1 MILDASVVTKWF
13 VKEKDTDK
21 ALEIRE
27 KYFQNEF
34 DITVPDLIIYEV
46 ANALRYSNFNSEEI
60 NKAISTL
67 YSMNLF
73 MIDPSEKIIGK
84 SSEIAT
90 DNDITIYDATYVAL
104 SDYFSSRL
112 ITADKTLFDNTKSD
126 YDVKFL
132 PDL

>member
-13 VKEKDTDK
+13 VEEKDTDK

-27 KYFQNEF
+27 KYFQDEF
-34 DITVPDLIIYEV
+34 DITVPDLVIYEV

-60 NKAISTL
+60 NKAISTI

-73 MIDPSEKIIGK
+73 IVDPSEKIIDR
-84 SSEIAT
+84 SSDVAI

-104 SDYFSSRL
+104 SDYFSSSL
-112 ITADKTLFDNTKSD
+112 ITADRTLYDKTKSD
-126 YDVKFL
+126 FDVKFL
-132 PDL
+132 PNM